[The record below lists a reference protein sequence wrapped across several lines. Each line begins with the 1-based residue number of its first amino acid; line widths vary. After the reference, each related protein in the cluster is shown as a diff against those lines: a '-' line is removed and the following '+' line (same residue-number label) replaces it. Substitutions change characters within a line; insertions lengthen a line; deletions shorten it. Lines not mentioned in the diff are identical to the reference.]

1 MNKKRTVQQEKNNE
15 ITQLNVGNLYDIVK
29 NVKT

>member
-1 MNKKRTVQQEKNNE
+1 MEKKRTVQQEKNNE
-15 ITQLNVGNLYDIVK
+15 ITQLNVGNLHDIVK